1 MAGGLVPYVYED
13 ELYGPLPGSLPRLTI
28 GGLLM
33 RLGRLEALSASLN
46 DAQQQVVATA
56 QAQVDKTR
64 TEWAV
69 AFEGK
74 VTRELTARLR
84 ALGQLVTDCGDIRLC
99 NEVYPS
105 EIEKRVMVA
114 GLQAEAQ
121 AQHVL
126 TTQVETQIA
135 NIDSRLKQFT
145 KPGDF
150 LWDARLQVAYPKAPF
165 WYLYVTVG
173 RN

>member
-33 RLGRLEALSASLN
+33 RLSRLQALSASLD

-84 ALGQLVTDCGDIRLC
+84 ALGQLVTDCADNRLC

-150 LWDARLQVAYPKAPF
+150 LWDARLQVAYPKATF